1 MNIAPNSETENSVD
15 TIYDQAVAF
24 VLKRKDTSCSGLQRH
39 FKIRYSLALELKERL
54 EKNGIYAGI
63 EPRIFRID
71 PELVMIRVIDLGV
84 TGSNL
89 EQEMIGKDISG
100 VELISVTAD
109 VPMLMSF
116 CQQKAIPTDE
126 IRGNVEIKPEGSC
139 QQLLQSRPSIEKALL
154 GAHIVL
160 VVAGMGSDTRYGD
173 ASIVAEIAREQ
184 GALSIAMVYTP
195 NTSCQKLADEELR
208 AMTPHAN
215 ALFVISDIRQGELDN
230 HATITSQCVANTT
243 PEIVSKW
250 VHCLVSTMAMHRLS
264 YVGLNDFSHA
274 MTGSRKKG
282 CAIIKPA
289 WGLARGSDRA
299 LVATAKAL
307 ADPSFREHLSQADG
321 VLFIITTA
329 NPESLMQC
337 EVNQI
342 SKDIYKHAPECCVHS
357 VSVGFSQCLP
367 IDALRV
373 EILASHW
380 AV

>member
-1 MNIAPNSETENSVD
+1 MV
-15 TIYDQAVAF
+15 
-24 VLKRKDTSCSGLQRH
+24 
-39 FKIRYSLALELKERL
+39 
-54 EKNGIYAGI
+54 
-63 EPRIFRID
+63 PRIFRTD
-71 PELVMIRVIDLGV
+71 SELVMVKVIDLGV

-100 VELISVTAD
+100 VELISVKAD

-116 CQQKAIPTDE
+116 CQQKSILTDE

-160 VVAGMGSDTRYGD
+160 VVAGIGDGIRYGD
-173 ASIVAEIAREQ
+173 ASIIAEIAREQ
-184 GALSIAMVYTP
+184 GALSIAMVYEP
-195 NTSCQKLADEELR
+195 NTTYQKLAYEKLCTM
-208 AMTPHAN
+208 APHAD
-215 ALFVISDIRQGELDN
+215 ALFVISNIRQGELDN
-230 HATITSQCVANTT
+230 HAIITSQFVADTIT
-243 PEIVSKW
+243 LEEIVSKW
-250 VHCLVSTMAMHRLS
+250 IHCMVSAMAMHRLS

-274 MTGSRKKG
+274 MTGSRKNG

-289 WGLARGSDRA
+289 WSEARGADRA

-307 ADPSFREHLSQADG
+307 AHPSFREHLSQADG
-321 VLFIITTA
+321 MLFIITTA

-342 SKDIYKHAPECCVHS
+342 SEDIYKHAPECCLHS
-357 VSVGFSQCLP
+357 VSIRFNQCIP

-380 AV
+380 TV